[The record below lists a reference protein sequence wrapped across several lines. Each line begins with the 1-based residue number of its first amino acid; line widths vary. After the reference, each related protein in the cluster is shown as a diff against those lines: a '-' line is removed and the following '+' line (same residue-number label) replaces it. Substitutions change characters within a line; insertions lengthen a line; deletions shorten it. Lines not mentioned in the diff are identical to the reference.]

1 MMKNYYSRKI
11 NLFLLF
17 LLMGTLFFFSCNSSS
32 KTTLF
37 EVSQEFSD
45 NNWGFDQRIL
55 EYEVEIVESE
65 NPYEVILTLD
75 LTDRLSVDRLP
86 FTFSIYGPDGSE
98 SHKPTV
104 IVFNVPEDPSTE
116 HLSGPKTITKTIY
129 DYKFFNKTGTYK
141 LRLLQKSGK
150 YDLHNVKSMKITA
163 KQTQK
168 KEQPQVL

>member
-1 MMKNYYSRKI
+1 MKKNYYSRQI
-11 NLFLLF
+11 NLFF
-17 LLMGTLFFFSCNSSS
+17 LLLSLGAFFLLSCNSSS

-37 EVSQEFSD
+37 EVSQDFTD

-55 EYEVEIVESE
+55 EYEVEIEGSE
-65 NPYEVILTLD
+65 DPYEVILTLE
-75 LTDRLSVDRLP
+75 LSDRLSVDRLP
-86 FTFSIYGPDGSE
+86 FTFSIYAPDGSE

-116 HLSGPKTITKTIY
+116 HLSGPKTVVKTIY
-129 DYKFFNKTGTYK
+129 DYKFFNKSGTYK

-150 YDLHNVKSMKITA
+150 YDLYNVKSMKITA
-163 KQTQK
+163 KKTQK